1 MNENLKMF
9 IPQDERAEVD
19 DLLETMDITSGDQEK
34 VMLALFQGVALGRM
48 LAERSHPTR
57 GAWIEIGS
65 FQK

>member
-48 LAERSHPTR
+48 LAERQA
-57 GAWIEIGS
+57 G
-65 FQK
+65 